1 MAGTCGQHR
10 VQTPEGER
18 LKRMEET
25 GVVKRVDGPK
35 AFVTVRRQSACDACA
50 SGSACK
56 VSESGAEIE
65 AFNAVHAEVGD
76 TVKIA
81 FKAFTYLK
89 GTLLIYGIPALALV
103 VGTVVGKEYL
113 SVFFPARDPDMLSA
127 LSGFGFMIASFLG
140 VKLLISKFEKKKE
153 LVPVIEEIISKR

>member
-1 MAGTCGQHR
+1 
-10 VQTPEGER
+10 
-18 LKRMEET
+18 MEET

-103 VGTVVGKEYL
+103 VGTVVGKDYL
-113 SVFFPARDPDMLSA
+113 SIFFPESDPDMLSA
-127 LSGFGFMIASFLG
+127 LSGFGFMIASFLV

>member
-1 MAGTCGQHR
+1 
-10 VQTPEGER
+10 
-18 LKRMEET
+18 MEEI
-25 GVVKRVDGPK
+25 GVVSRVDGPK
-35 AFVTVRRQSACDACA
+35 AYVAVKRQSACDACA
-50 SGSACK
+50 AGSSCK

-65 AFNAVHAEVGD
+65 AFNAVQAEVGD
-76 TVKIA
+76 TVKIS

-113 SVFFPARDPDMLSA
+113 SGFFPSSDPDMLSA
-127 LSGFGFMIASFLG
+127 LAGFGSMVASFLG

-153 LVPVIEEIISKR
+153 LVPVVEEIISKR

>member
-1 MAGTCGQHR
+1 M
-10 VQTPEGER
+10 
-18 LKRMEET
+18 
-25 GVVKRVDGPK
+25 
-35 AFVTVRRQSACDACA
+35 
-50 SGSACK
+50 
-56 VSESGAEIE
+56 
-65 AFNAVHAEVGD
+65 
-76 TVKIA
+76 KIA

-113 SVFFPARDPDMLSA
+113 SVFFPSSDPDMLSA

-153 LVPVIEEIISKR
+153 LVPVIEEVISKR